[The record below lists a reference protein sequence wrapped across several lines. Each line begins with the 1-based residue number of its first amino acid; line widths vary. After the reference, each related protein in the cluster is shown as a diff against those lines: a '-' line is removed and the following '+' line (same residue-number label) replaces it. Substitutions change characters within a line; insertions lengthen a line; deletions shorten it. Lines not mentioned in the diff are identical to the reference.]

1 MSIYAAAAFYT
12 PSGNRKI
19 VSGTG
24 QLLCL
29 DPKLD
34 VASEQLL
41 CLDMKLDVGSKQLL
55 GADPKLDVA
64 SEQLL
69 CLDPKLDVASEQ
81 LLCLDPK
88 LNVATKQLICPNPKL
103 DVASEQLLGATDNK
117 GGGAKQPSA
126 QLKPDSCSVAIM
138 ELLLP
143 CAVELL
149 YQHVHQ
155 FQPKTA
161 SIA

>member
-41 CLDMKLDVGSKQLL
+41 CLDT
-55 GADPKLDVA
+55 
-64 SEQLL
+64 
-69 CLDPKLDVASEQ
+69 KLDVASEQ

-88 LNVATKQLICPNPKL
+88 LNVATKQLLCPNPKL
-103 DVASEQLLGATDNK
+103 DVASEQLLGATVNK
-117 GGGAKQPSA
+117 GGEAKQPSA

-155 FQPKTA
+155 FKPKTA
-161 SIA
+161 SVA

>member
-1 MSIYAAAAFYT
+1 
-12 PSGNRKI
+12 
-19 VSGTG
+19 
-24 QLLCL
+24 
-29 DPKLD
+29 
-34 VASEQLL
+34 
-41 CLDMKLDVGSKQLL
+41 MKLDVGSKQLL

-69 CLDPKLDVASEQ
+69 C
-81 LLCLDPK
+81 
-88 LNVATKQLICPNPKL
+88 PNPKL
-103 DVASEQLLGATDNK
+103 DVASEQLLGATDNKGGEAKHLFRATDNK

-149 YQHVHQ
+149 HQHVHQ

-161 SIA
+161 SVA